1 MGALDLPEAYRVQ
14 LMGLFRQLLPDAE
27 VWAYGSRLNGTAHST
42 SDLDL
47 VVRNPVDP
55 QRRRES
61 LWRLRDAI
69 TESSLPILVDVL
81 DWASIPESF
90 REEIARAHVVLY
102 APDETSTP

>member
-1 MGALDLPEAYRVQ
+1 MIALDLPDAYRAQ

-27 VWAYGSRLNGTAHST
+27 IWAYGSRLNGTAHST

-47 VVRNPVDP
+47 VVRDPIYP

-61 LWRLRDAI
+61 LWRLRDALA
-69 TESSLPILVDVL
+69 ESDLPILVDVL

-90 REEIARAHVVLY
+90 RAEIMRSHVVLY
-102 APDETSTP
+102 APEMTSTP